1 MEPGSSAP
9 EDGKAASAWLELLCS
24 EPLAREGAVAE
35 VLRRAG
41 VEITG
46 RPGAGGPGVL
56 FFDHF
61 GPDVV
66 AALRELA
73 RGGLEQVIAVAAQ
86 SCTLSSRT
94 ACALLEAGASD
105 VVAWDSSDDRGRAVA
120 TRLARWEAVER
131 LVRSPTVRDYLVGVS
146 PAWISFLRQVVEVA
160 AFTDASVLII
170 GESGTGKELVA
181 RLIHILDPRP
191 EKRDLIVLDST
202 TIVPELSGSE
212 FFGHERGAFTGAVSA
227 REGAFALADGGT
239 LFLDEVG
246 ELPPSLQARLLR
258 VVQEKTY
265 KRVGGNTW
273 QRTEFRLVC
282 ATNRDLA
289 DEVGRGEFRRD
300 FFYRIA
306 AWICRTPPLRER
318 REDIVPLA
326 RHFLSHARPGIEPPE
341 MDGPVLDYLLSRD
354 YPGNIRDLQRLV
366 AQVARRHVGPGAIT
380 VGDLPPD
387 ARPHLGDL
395 GDWQSGAFDNAIGRA
410 VALGVGL
417 RDIGRAAA
425 EAAIR
430 SALTTEAGNLKRA
443 AKRLGVT
450 DRALQMRR
458 ARKDEDAESPAS
470 AALDPAPESSSSSN
484 E

>member
-1 MEPGSSAP
+1 VIDLRSNSTENPPSAP
-9 EDGKAASAWLELLCS
+9 AAWLKVLCS
-24 EPLAREGAVAE
+24 NSGAREGAVSQA
-35 VLRRAG
+35 LSRAG
-41 VEITG
+41 VKIAG
-46 RPGAGGPGVL
+46 RPGDGGPGLV
-56 FFDHF
+56 FFDHV
-61 GPDVV
+61 D
-66 AALRELA
+66 AALLVDLRALA
-73 RGGLEQVIAVAAQ
+73 RNGLDQVIAVAAEGHLV
-86 SCTLSSRT
+86 S
-94 ACALLEAGASD
+94 AGEAWALLDAGGAD
-105 VVAWDSSDDRGRAVA
+105 VIAWNSSGGSGLEIA
-120 TRLARWEAVER
+120 TKLARWGAVER

-160 AFTDASVLII
+160 VFTDASVLVI

-212 FFGHERGAFTGAVSA
+212 FFGHERGAFTGAVAA
-227 REGAFALADGGT
+227 REGAFALANGGT

-246 ELPPSLQARLLR
+246 ELPLALQARLLR

-282 ATNRDLA
+282 ATNRDLTEEL
-289 DEVGRGEFRRD
+289 DRGTFRRD
-300 FFYRIA
+300 FYYRIA
-306 AWICRTPPLRER
+306 AWICRTPPLRDR

-326 RHFLSHARPGIEPPE
+326 RHFLSQARATGSAPE
-341 MDGPVLDYLLSRD
+341 IDGTVLDYLLSRQ
-354 YPGNIRDLQRLV
+354 YPGNVRDLQRLV
-366 AQVARRHVGPGAIT
+366 AQMAARHVGQGPIT

-395 GDWQSGAFDNAIGRA
+395 GHWQSGAFDHAIDRA
-410 VALGVGL
+410 VALGIGL
-417 RDIGRAAA
+417 RDIGRAAT

-430 SALTTEAGNLKRA
+430 SALATEVGNLKRA

-450 DRALQMRR
+450 DRALQLRR
-458 ARKDEDAESPAS
+458 AQRDEDAESPAS
-470 AALDPAPESSSSSN
+470 APLDPNPGPS
-484 E
+484 